1 MNLLSLIWSPK
12 ENCLSLLSG
21 AQEMLKS
28 VLFLSGAL
36 RTYIELILVKLSYEE
51 L

>member
-28 VLFLSGAL
+28 VLFLSEHL
-36 RTYIELILVKLSYEE
+36 EPLCELILVKLSYEE